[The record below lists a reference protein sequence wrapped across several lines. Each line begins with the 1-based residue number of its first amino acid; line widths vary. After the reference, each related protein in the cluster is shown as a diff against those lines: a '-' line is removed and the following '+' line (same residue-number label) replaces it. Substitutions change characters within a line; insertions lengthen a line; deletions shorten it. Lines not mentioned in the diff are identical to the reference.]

1 MTQFKAILATLVT
14 EHPQLPYL
22 RNMIYQNS
30 QTFDYVGFF
39 ACPYIR
45 NIIIPEFDHVN
56 QMLEC
61 HHSSPKPTKYDNKF
75 MHLLKDYDI
84 APSDNALDRDFWSHY
99 VRDCIHTFIRKT
111 WSYDAGTYGMHVTRA
126 DADQIIRVTKKVR
139 NYGPSSIEDWETM
152 IDADYSAGS
161 EIIYSTLFDVKMNY
175 NGDLGIKTK
184 RPVYL
189 YSYGSKGWANCMA
202 FLLRMQWNNLCAQSI

>member
-1 MTQFKAILATLVT
+1 MNKMTQFKAILATLVT
-14 EHPQLPYL
+14 EHPRLTYL

-45 NIIIPEFDHVN
+45 NTVIPEFDHVN

-61 HHSSPKPTKYDNKF
+61 HPGSPKPTKYDNKF

-99 VRDCIHTFIRKT
+99 VRDCLHTFIRKT
-111 WSYDAGTYGMHVTRA
+111 WSYDASAYGMHITVA
-126 DADQIIRVTKKVR
+126 EANQIIMIMRRVR
-139 NYGPSSIEDWETM
+139 NNGPKSYADWKNNYK
-152 IDADYSAGS
+152 DDVLYSDV
-161 EIIYSTLFDVKMNY
+161 FDVKMHHSQFN
-175 NGDLGIKTK
+175 NSKK

-189 YSYGSKGWANCMA
+189 YSYGAKSWANCMA
-202 FLLRMQWNNLCAQSI
+202 FVLRMQWNNICAQSI